1 MDIEFVSMI
10 LSKKKSIMIG
20 NFLNK
25 ENAMDV
31 KVKDDELFIAIN
43 MNSEG
48 VYSRSGKMI
57 LIASAHGWTPIG
69 TNDDGRVVKLSLN
82 CGYSAYN

>member
-1 MDIEFVSMI
+1 MMDIEFVSMI

-25 ENAMDV
+25 ENVMDV
-31 KVKDDELFIAIN
+31 KVKDDELVITID

-48 VYSRSGKMI
+48 VASNSGKMR
-57 LIASAHGWTPIG
+57 LIGSTGGWITVG
-69 TNDDGRVVKLSLN
+69 ANDDGRAVKLCLN
-82 CGYSAYN
+82 CGYSAY